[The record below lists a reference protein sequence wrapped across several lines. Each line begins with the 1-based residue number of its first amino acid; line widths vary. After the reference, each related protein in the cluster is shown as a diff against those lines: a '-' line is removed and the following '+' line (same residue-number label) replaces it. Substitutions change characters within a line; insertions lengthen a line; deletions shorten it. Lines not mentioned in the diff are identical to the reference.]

1 MILAGHQFNERDLI
15 ERVMRNARRV
25 KGEHA
30 GQYRWAWASDTFGVG
45 STVAHALCHEFG
57 LDHDERVVKR

>member
-15 ERVMRNARRV
+15 ERVMRTARRV

-30 GQYRWAWASDTFGVG
+30 GQYRWAWVSDTFSVG
-45 STVAHALCHEFG
+45 STVARALCHEFW
-57 LDHDERVVKR
+57 LDPDDRVVKR